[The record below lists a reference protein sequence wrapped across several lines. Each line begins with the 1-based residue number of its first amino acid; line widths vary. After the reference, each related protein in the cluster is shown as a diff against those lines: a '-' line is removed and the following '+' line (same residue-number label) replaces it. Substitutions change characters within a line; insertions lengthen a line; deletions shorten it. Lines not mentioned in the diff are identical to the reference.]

1 MSKNI
6 EYKLIKSE
14 GLKRAYAITVPKGT
28 IENEVIKRL
37 EDIRKNTQIPG
48 LAPDEVPMRYIRLKY
63 QEQVVSDVV
72 DELVNQNTSELF
84 EAEGIRP
91 ASSPQVDVISFKTD
105 EDLIYKV
112 ELEIL
117 PDVPLSD
124 LDYNN
129 ISLEKP
135 VLNIQEED
143 LNKRL
148 EEIANQV
155 NGEVN
160 DELAVKLGLN
170 NLTELRK
177 LFKSKIEEE
186 CQIVARNLLKKQL
199 FDILEGLFSF
209 DLPEGMLN
217 VELNT
222 IREQLKES
230 HQTSE
235 DELKKLAKRR
245 VLLGIVISEIA
256 RLEDIS
262 VTSEE
267 INDLILREARNFP
280 EKEQQIV
287 DFYKENP
294 QAFEALRGPILE
306 EKVCNFIFEKVSII
320 ERVVSFD
327 EFKQIVE
334 SNI

>member
-1 MSKNI
+1 MTNNL
-6 EYKLIKSE
+6 EYKLLKSE
-14 GLKRAYAITVPKGT
+14 GLKRAYAVTVPKGT

-48 LAPDEVPMRYIRLKY
+48 FPPGQVPMSYIRLQH

-72 DELVNQNTSELF
+72 DEFVNQDTSELF
-84 EAEGIRP
+84 EAEGIRA
-91 ASSPQVDVISFKTD
+91 ASSPQVDVISFETD

-129 ISLEKP
+129 ISLEKL
-135 VLNIQEED
+135 VVNIQEED

-155 NGEVN
+155 NGKVN

-170 NLTELRK
+170 NLTELSK
-177 LFKSKIEEE
+177 LLKSKIEEE

-199 FDILEGLFSF
+199 FDILEGLFSL
-209 DLPEGMLN
+209 DLPEGMLSS
-217 VELNT
+217 ELET
-222 IREQLKES
+222 IRKQLKES

-245 VLLGIVISEIA
+245 VLLGIVLTAIA
-256 RLEDIS
+256 RLENIT
-262 VTSEE
+262 VTDEE
-267 INDLILREARNFP
+267 INEAIQREIRNFP
-280 EKEQQIV
+280 GKEQQIV
-287 DFYKENP
+287 DFYKENT

-306 EKVCNFIFEKVSII
+306 EKVCDFIFEKVSIT
-320 ERVVSFD
+320 ERVV
-327 EFKQIVE
+327 
-334 SNI
+334 